1 MRSQVVIKI
10 PSSEPWVEMQGYLRQ
25 WKLKLPPKFVVNKTN
40 LREIRETLG
49 RAQRIVMTHE
59 RSDEFGP
66 MLESIMEDLKAQTS
80 TSSRRNM
87 RAAGR
92 RLPMKN

>member
-10 PSSEPWVEMQGYLRQ
+10 PTSKPWVEMLGYLQQ
-25 WKLKLPPKFVVNKTN
+25 WKLKLPPKLVVKKTN

-59 RSDEFGP
+59 RSDEFGR
-66 MLESIMEDLKAQTS
+66 MLESIVTDFKSQTS
-80 TSSRRNM
+80 GSSLRNK
-87 RAAGR
+87 
-92 RLPMKN
+92 P

>member
-10 PSSEPWVEMQGYLRQ
+10 PSSKPWVEMQGYLRQ
-25 WKLKLPPKFVVNKTN
+25 WKLKLPPKLVVKKTN

-59 RSDEFGP
+59 RSDEFGQ
-66 MLESIMEDLKAQTS
+66 MLESIMTDLKSQTS
-80 TSSRRNM
+80 GSSLRN
-87 RAAGR
+87 
-92 RLPMKN
+92 

>member
-10 PSSEPWVEMQGYLRQ
+10 PSSKPWVEMLGYLRQ
-25 WKLKLPPKFVVNKTN
+25 WKLQLPPKLVVKKTN

-59 RSDEFGP
+59 RSDEFGQ
-66 MLESIMEDLKAQTS
+66 MLESFMADLKSQIS
-80 TSSRRNM
+80 GLSVRN
-87 RAAGR
+87 
-92 RLPMKN
+92 

>member
-10 PSSEPWVEMQGYLRQ
+10 PSSKPWVEMQGYLRQ
-25 WKLKLPPKFVVNKTN
+25 WKLKLPPKLVVKKAN

-59 RSDEFGP
+59 RSNEFGQ
-66 MLESIMEDLKAQTS
+66 MLESIITDLRAQTS
-80 TSSRRNM
+80 RSSLRN
-87 RAAGR
+87 
-92 RLPMKN
+92 

>member
-10 PSSEPWVEMQGYLRQ
+10 PSSKPWVEMQGYLRQ
-25 WKLKLPPKFVVNKTN
+25 WKLKLPSKLVVKKTN

-59 RSDEFGP
+59 RSDEFAQ
-66 MLESIMEDLKAQTS
+66 MLESIVTDLKAQIS
-80 TSSRRNM
+80 GLSLRH
-87 RAAGR
+87 
-92 RLPMKN
+92 

>member
-10 PSSEPWVEMQGYLRQ
+10 PSSKPWVEMQGYLRQ
-25 WKLKLPPKFVVNKTN
+25 WKLKLPPKLVVKKTN

-59 RSDEFGP
+59 RSNEFGH
-66 MLESIMEDLKAQTS
+66 MLESIIADLKAQTS
-80 TSSRRNM
+80 RSSLRT
-87 RAAGR
+87 
-92 RLPMKN
+92 

>member
-1 MRSQVVIKI
+1 MPSQVVIEI
-10 PSSEPWVEMQGYLRQ
+10 PSSEPWLEMKGYLKQ
-25 WKLKLPPKFVVNKTN
+25 WKLELPPKFVVKKTN

-66 MLESIMEDLKAQTS
+66 MLEAILADLKAQTS
-80 TSSRRNM
+80 SASRRN
-87 RAAGR
+87 
-92 RLPMKN
+92 

>member
-10 PSSEPWVEMQGYLRQ
+10 PSTKPWVEMQGYLLQ
-25 WKLKLPPKFVVNKTN
+25 WKLKLPPKLVVKKTN

-59 RSDEFGP
+59 RSNEFGQ
-66 MLESIMEDLKAQTS
+66 MLESIITDLKAQTS
-80 TSSRRNM
+80 RSSRN
-87 RAAGR
+87 
-92 RLPMKN
+92 

>member
-10 PSSEPWVEMQGYLRQ
+10 PSSEPWLEMKGYLRQ
-25 WKLKLPPKFVVNKTN
+25 WKLELPPKFVVKKTN

-59 RSDEFGP
+59 RSDEFAR
-66 MLESIMEDLKAQTS
+66 MLESIVTDLKAQTS
-80 TSSRRNM
+80 ILTRRNS
-87 RAAGR
+87 RTRTAA
-92 RLPMKN
+92 

>member
-10 PSSEPWVEMQGYLRQ
+10 PSSEPWGEMLGYLRQ
-25 WKLKLPPKFVVNKTN
+25 WKLNLPPKLVVNKTN
-40 LREIRETLG
+40 LREIRDTLG

-66 MLESIMEDLKAQTS
+66 MMESIMRDLKAQTS
-80 TSSRRNM
+80 GSALRN
-87 RAAGR
+87 
-92 RLPMKN
+92 

>member
-10 PSSEPWVEMQGYLRQ
+10 PSSKPWVEMQGYLRQ
-25 WKLKLPPKFVVNKTN
+25 WKLKLPPKLVVKKTN

-59 RSDEFGP
+59 RSDEFGQ
-66 MLESIMEDLKAQTS
+66 MLESIITDLKAQTS
-80 TSSRRNM
+80 RSSLRN
-87 RAAGR
+87 
-92 RLPMKN
+92 

>member
-10 PSSEPWVEMQGYLRQ
+10 PSSEPWLEMKGYLRQ
-25 WKLKLPPKFVVNKTN
+25 WKLELPPKFVVKKTN

-59 RSDEFGP
+59 RSDEFSE
-66 MLESIMEDLKAQTS
+66 MLASIVADLKAQTS
-80 TSSRRNM
+80 SASRRN
-87 RAAGR
+87 
-92 RLPMKN
+92 

>member
-10 PSSEPWVEMQGYLRQ
+10 PSSKLWVEMQGYLRQ
-25 WKLKLPPKFVVNKTN
+25 WKLTLPPKLVVKKTN

-66 MLESIMEDLKAQTS
+66 MLESFITDLKAQTS
-80 TSSRRNM
+80 SLRN
-87 RAAGR
+87 
-92 RLPMKN
+92 

>member
-10 PSSEPWVEMQGYLRQ
+10 PSSKPWVEMQGYLRQ
-25 WKLKLPPKFVVNKTN
+25 WKLKLPSKLVVKKTN

-59 RSDEFGP
+59 RSDEFAQ
-66 MLESIMEDLKAQTS
+66 MLESIVTDLKAQIS
-80 TSSRRNM
+80 GLSLRN
-87 RAAGR
+87 
-92 RLPMKN
+92 

>member
-10 PSSEPWVEMQGYLRQ
+10 PSSEAWVEMQGYLRQ
-25 WKLKLPPKFVVNKTN
+25 WKLKLPPKFVVKKTN
-40 LREIRETLG
+40 LREIRETLS

-66 MLESIMEDLKAQTS
+66 MLESIITDLKAQTS
-80 TSSRRNM
+80 SSSRRTCGVKPVKGS
-87 RAAGR
+87 R
-92 RLPMKN
+92 

>member
-10 PSSEPWVEMQGYLRQ
+10 PSSEAWVEMQGYLRQ
-25 WKLKLPPKFVVNKTN
+25 WKLKLPPKFVVKKTN
-40 LREIRETLG
+40 LREIRETLS

-66 MLESIMEDLKAQTS
+66 MLESIITDLKAQTS
-80 TSSRRNM
+80 RSSLRN
-87 RAAGR
+87 
-92 RLPMKN
+92 

>member
-10 PSSEPWVEMQGYLRQ
+10 PSSKPWDEMLGYLRQ
-25 WKLKLPPKFVVNKTN
+25 WKLNLPSKLVVKKTN

-59 RSDEFGP
+59 RCDEFGP
-66 MLESIMEDLKAQTS
+66 MLESIVTDLKSQTS
-80 TSSRRNM
+80 RSSLRS
-87 RAAGR
+87 
-92 RLPMKN
+92 

>member
-10 PSSEPWVEMQGYLRQ
+10 PSSELWLEMKAYLRQ
-25 WKLKLPPKFVVNKTN
+25 WKLELPPKFVVKKTN

-59 RSDEFGP
+59 RSDEFSQ
-66 MLESIMEDLKAQTS
+66 MLESVMADLKAQTS
-80 TSSRRNM
+80 SASRRN
-87 RAAGR
+87 
-92 RLPMKN
+92 

>member
-10 PSSEPWVEMQGYLRQ
+10 PSSELWLEMKGYLRQ
-25 WKLKLPPKFVVNKTN
+25 WKLELPPKFVVKKTN

-59 RSDEFGP
+59 RSDEFSQ
-66 MLESIMEDLKAQTS
+66 MLQSVMADLKAQTS
-80 TSSRRNM
+80 SASRRN
-87 RAAGR
+87 
-92 RLPMKN
+92 

>member
-1 MRSQVVIKI
+1 MRSQVVIEI
-10 PSSEPWVEMQGYLRQ
+10 PSSESWLEMKGYLKQ
-25 WKLKLPPKFVVNKTN
+25 WKLDLPRKFVVKKTN

-66 MLESIMEDLKAQTS
+66 MLESIVTDLKAQTS
-80 TSSRRNM
+80 KSSRRN
-87 RAAGR
+87 
-92 RLPMKN
+92 

>member
-10 PSSEPWVEMQGYLRQ
+10 PSSNPWLEMQGYLRQ
-25 WKLKLPPKFVVNKTN
+25 WKLKLPPKLVVKKTN

-59 RSDEFGP
+59 RSNEFSQ
-66 MLESIMEDLKAQTS
+66 MLESIITDLKAQT
-80 TSSRRNM
+80 TRSSLR
-87 RAAGR
+87 
-92 RLPMKN
+92 KVS

>member
-10 PSSEPWVEMQGYLRQ
+10 PSSKPWVEMQGYLRQ
-25 WKLKLPPKFVVNKTN
+25 WKLKLPPKLVVKKTN

-66 MLESIMEDLKAQTS
+66 MLESIVTDLKSQTS
-80 TSSRRNM
+80 RSSLRTKRRD
-87 RAAGR
+87 AA
-92 RLPMKN
+92 